1 MDIVAML
8 LGAVLFPVAGLGL
21 ILWLDHLERTLPGA
35 VRSAGRR
42 PDPPPILAVPVRATG
57 AARAVTVPAQRRAQE
72 SEADQAFS
80 RSSEISLGGSTN
92 R

>member
-21 ILWLDHLERTLPGA
+21 ILWLDHLEQTLPGA
-35 VRSAGRR
+35 VRRAGRR
-42 PDPPPILAVPVRATG
+42 PAPPPILAVPVRATG
-57 AARAVTVPAQRRAQE
+57 AAHPVTVPAQRTAQ
-72 SEADQAFS
+72 EADQAFS
-80 RSSEISLGGSTN
+80 RSSTVSLGGSTK

>member
-21 ILWLDHLERTLPGA
+21 ILWLDHLEQTLPVA
-35 VRSAGRR
+35 R
-42 PDPPPILAVPVRATG
+42 TG
-57 AARAVTVPAQRRAQE
+57 AAHPVTVPAQRTAQ
-72 SEADQAFS
+72 EADQAFS
-80 RSSEISLGGSTN
+80 RSSTVSLGGSTK

>member
-21 ILWLDHLERTLPGA
+21 ILWLDHLEQSLPEA

-42 PDPPPILAVPVRATG
+42 PDPPPILAMPVRAPQAVGT
-57 AARAVTVPAQRRAQE
+57 VTVPVQRTAA
-72 SEADQAFS
+72 EAGQAFS

>member
-21 ILWLDHLERTLPGA
+21 ILWLDHLEQTLPGA

-42 PDPPPILAVPVRATG
+42 PDPPPTLALPVRVTE
-57 AARAVTVPAQRRAQE
+57 AARAVTVPAQRTAP
-72 SEADQAFS
+72 EADQAFS
-80 RSSEISLGGSTN
+80 RSSAVSLGGSTK

>member
-21 ILWLDHLERTLPGA
+21 ILWLDHLEQSLPAA

-42 PDPPPILAVPVRATG
+42 PDPPPILTVPVRATE
-57 AARAVTVPAQRRAQE
+57 AVRTVTVPAQRTAA
-72 SEADQAFS
+72 EADQAFS